1 MVGCA
6 PPILLVVPASVVVQL
21 ELCTRTVLLDSCGSL
36 IKCLVSCSSKR
47 GKYRLLIF
55 ASKKKANNS
64 VCVYCIVVHCIS
76 L

>member
-36 IKCLVSCSSKR
+36 IKNAWK
-47 GKYRLLIF
+47 
-55 ASKKKANNS
+55 
-64 VCVYCIVVHCIS
+64 VVRVKEESIDY
-76 L
+76 